1 MGTRKSENMVKKD
14 ILKKDTLEKNI
25 LSLKSLGAK
34 LGALFE
40 KHFLLLVVGFAL
52 IFAVM
57 SLSIGMSQS
66 VWFDEAYS
74 ITLAK
79 RPIGELVHLTAIDVH
94 PPVYYLF
101 LHFWGG
107 LFGFGELSLRLSS
120 VIPMFFAIIL
130 MAILL
135 KRLFNKPFAGFA
147 TLLLC
152 LSPMLIRYGFEIRMY
167 AMATMLAVL
176 ATIVLVLIEA
186 EKNAKRRHLLQFA
199 YAALV
204 ALGMLTLYY
213 TIVIWLTH
221 FAYLIWQTVK
231 NKKPIL
237 RQEFWLMYILAV
249 LLFTPWLFVA
259 IKQFTNGA
267 LAQISEPM
275 TVNNLLGVFS
285 FNLLYRPIWQLDQ
298 IFGLLILGFITLF
311 GVLLAKKIKN
321 KQKNTSFLIFM
332 AAGPLLVEILICLI
346 KPMYVERYLV
356 YSAPFLITLIAYLVF
371 EARSKQRYFSM
382 AYLFAL
388 VGFGIFNLQQVG
400 NFNFQRMQKPDIR
413 EMATRISATSKK
425 EDKRDQATLTE
436 LPILTDSPYEAIE
449 LGYYL
454 PNNKIY
460 FYAPYEELG
469 GGYAPLNKSEFKIF
483 NEQDLKK
490 FKCVRYVYYDAKM
503 TTILEN
509 AGFSKTKNQDTE
521 HAMKYGDFCRK

>member
-1 MGTRKSENMVKKD
+1 MGTRKSENM
-14 ILKKDTLEKNI
+14 IKKDTLEKDI
-25 LSLKSLGAK
+25 LSVKSLRAK

-52 IFAVM
+52 IFAVI
-57 SLSIGMSQS
+57 SLSIGMSQG

-101 LHFWGG
+101 LHFWGE

-285 FNLLYRPIWQLDQ
+285 FNLLYKPIWQLDQ

-332 AAGPLLVEILICLI
+332 AAGPLLVEILICLV

-356 YSAPFLITLIAYLVF
+356 YSAPFLIALIAYLVF
-371 EARSKQRYFSM
+371 ETRSKQRYFSM

-413 EMATRISATSKK
+413 EMATRISTTDKK
-425 EDKRDQATLTE
+425 EDKGNQARSAE

-503 TTILEN
+503 TTILED

-521 HAMKYGDFCRK
+521 HALKYSDFCRK

>member
-1 MGTRKSENMVKKD
+1 MGTRKSENMA
-14 ILKKDTLEKNI
+14 KKDTSEKDI

-40 KHFLLLVVGFAL
+40 KRFLLLVVGFAL
-52 IFAVM
+52 IFVVI

-199 YAALV
+199 YATLV

-231 NKKPIL
+231 SKKSIL
-237 RQEFWLMYILAV
+237 RQEFWMMYILAV

-285 FNLLYRPIWQLDQ
+285 FNLLYKPIWQLDQ
-298 IFGLLILGFITLF
+298 IFGLLILGFINLF

-332 AAGPLLVEILICLI
+332 AAGPLLVEILICLV

-356 YSAPFLITLIAYLVF
+356 YSAPFLIALIAYLVF
-371 EARSKQRYFSM
+371 DAQSKQRYFSM
-382 AYLFAL
+382 VYLFAL
-388 VGFGIFNLQQVG
+388 VGFGIFNLIQVG

-425 EDKRDQATLTE
+425 EDKSNQAIIAE

-503 TTILEN
+503 TTILED

-521 HAMKYGDFCRK
+521 HALKYSDFCRK

>member
-14 ILKKDTLEKNI
+14 TLEKDI
-25 LSLKSLGAK
+25 LSLKSLGVK

-52 IFAVM
+52 IFAVI
-57 SLSIGMSQS
+57 SLSIGMSQN

-135 KRLFNKPFAGFA
+135 KRLFNKPFAVFA

-176 ATIVLVLIEA
+176 ATLVLVLIEA

-199 YAALV
+199 YATLV

-231 NKKPIL
+231 SKKPIL

-285 FNLLYRPIWQLDQ
+285 FNLLYKPIWQLDQ

-311 GVLLAKKIKN
+311 GVLLAKKVKN

-332 AAGPLLVEILICLI
+332 AAGPLLVEILICLV

-356 YSAPFLITLIAYLVF
+356 YSAPFLIALIAYLVF
-371 EARSKQRYFSM
+371 EAQSKQCYFSIV
-382 AYLFAL
+382 YLFAL
-388 VGFGIFNLQQVG
+388 VGFGIFNLIQVG

-413 EMATRISATSKK
+413 EMATRISITDKK
-425 EDKRDQATLTE
+425 EDKRDQARIAE

-503 TTILEN
+503 TTILED

-521 HAMKYGDFCRK
+521 HALKYSDFCRK

>member
-1 MGTRKSENMVKKD
+1 M
-14 ILKKDTLEKNI
+14 
-25 LSLKSLGAK
+25 
-34 LGALFE
+34 
-40 KHFLLLVVGFAL
+40 VVGFAL
-52 IFAVM
+52 IFAAI

-79 RPIGELVHLTAIDVH
+79 RPIDELVHLTAIDVH

-135 KRLFNKPFAGFA
+135 RRLFNKPFAGFA

-186 EKNAKRRHLLQFA
+186 EKNAKQRHLLQFA
-199 YAALV
+199 YAVLV

-231 NKKPIL
+231 SKKPIL

-285 FNLLYRPIWQLDQ
+285 FNLLYKPIWQLDQ

-356 YSAPFLITLIAYLVF
+356 YSAPFLIALIAYLVF
-371 EARSKQRYFSM
+371 ETRSKQRYFSM

-388 VGFGIFNLQQVG
+388 VGFGIFSLQQVG

-425 EDKRDQATLTE
+425 ENKSDQTTLTE

-503 TTILEN
+503 TTILED

-521 HAMKYGDFCRK
+521 HALKYSDFCQK

>member
-14 ILKKDTLEKNI
+14 ILEKDI
-25 LSLKSLGAK
+25 LSVKSLGAK

-52 IFAVM
+52 IFAVI

-94 PPVYYLF
+94 PPFYYLF

-130 MAILL
+130 TAILL

-204 ALGMLTLYY
+204 ALGMLALYY

-231 NKKPIL
+231 NKKSIL
-237 RQEFWLMYILAV
+237 CQEFWLMYILAV

-285 FNLLYRPIWQLDQ
+285 FNLLYKPIWQLDQ

-311 GVLLAKKIKN
+311 GVLLAKKVKN

-356 YSAPFLITLIAYLVF
+356 YSAPFLIALIAYLVF
-371 EARSKQRYFSM
+371 EAQSKQRYFSIV
-382 AYLFAL
+382 YLFAL
-388 VGFGIFNLQQVG
+388 VGFGIFNLQQAG

-413 EMATRISATSKK
+413 EMATRISATDKK

-483 NEQDLKK
+483 NGQDLKK
-490 FKCVRYVYYDAKM
+490 FNCVRYVYYDAKM

>member
-14 ILKKDTLEKNI
+14 ILEKDI
-25 LSLKSLGAK
+25 LSVKSLGVK
-34 LGALFE
+34 LGVLFE
-40 KHFLLLVVGFAL
+40 KHFLLLVVGFVL
-52 IFAVM
+52 IFAVI

-199 YAALV
+199 YATLV

-231 NKKPIL
+231 SKKSIL
-237 RQEFWLMYILAV
+237 RQEFWMMYILAV

-285 FNLLYRPIWQLDQ
+285 FNLLYKPIWQLDQ

-311 GVLLAKKIKN
+311 GVLLAKKVKN

-356 YSAPFLITLIAYLVF
+356 YSAPFLIALIAYLVF
-371 EARSKQRYFSM
+371 EAQSKQRYFSIV
-382 AYLFAL
+382 YLFAL

-413 EMATRISATSKK
+413 EMATRISAISKK
-425 EDKRDQATLTE
+425 ENKSNQAGTTE

-483 NEQDLKK
+483 NEQDLRK
-490 FKCVRYVYYDAKM
+490 FNCVRYVYYDAKM
-503 TTILEN
+503 TTILED

-521 HAMKYGDFCRK
+521 HALKYSDFCRK

>member
-1 MGTRKSENMVKKD
+1 M
-14 ILKKDTLEKNI
+14 
-25 LSLKSLGAK
+25 
-34 LGALFE
+34 
-40 KHFLLLVVGFAL
+40 VVGFAL
-52 IFAVM
+52 IFAAI

-199 YAALV
+199 YATLV

-231 NKKPIL
+231 SKKSIL
-237 RQEFWLMYILAV
+237 RQEFWMMYILAV

-285 FNLLYRPIWQLDQ
+285 FNLLYKPIWQLDQ

-311 GVLLAKKIKN
+311 GVLLAKKVKN

-332 AAGPLLVEILICLI
+332 AAGPLLVEILICLV

-356 YSAPFLITLIAYLVF
+356 YSAPFLIALIAYLVF
-371 EARSKQRYFSM
+371 EAQSKQRYFSM
-382 AYLFAL
+382 TYLFAL

-413 EMATRISATSKK
+413 EMATRISTTDKK
-425 EDKRDQATLTE
+425 EDKGNQAGTTE

-490 FKCVRYVYYDAKM
+490 FKCVRYVYYDAKI
-503 TTILEN
+503 TTILED

-521 HAMKYGDFCRK
+521 HALKYSDFCRK

>member
-14 ILKKDTLEKNI
+14 ILEKDI
-25 LSLKSLGAK
+25 LSVKSLGVK
-34 LGALFE
+34 LGVLFE
-40 KHFLLLVVGFAL
+40 KHFLLLVVGFVL
-52 IFAVM
+52 IFAVI

-199 YAALV
+199 YATLV

-231 NKKPIL
+231 SKKSIL
-237 RQEFWLMYILAV
+237 RQEFWMMYILAV

-285 FNLLYRPIWQLDQ
+285 FNLLYKPIWQLDQ

-311 GVLLAKKIKN
+311 GVLLAKKVKN

-356 YSAPFLITLIAYLVF
+356 YSAPFLIALIAYLVF
-371 EARSKQRYFSM
+371 EAQSKQRYFSIV
-382 AYLFAL
+382 YLFAL

-413 EMATRISATSKK
+413 EMATRISAISKK
-425 EDKRDQATLTE
+425 ENKSNQAGTTE

-454 PNNKIY
+454 SNNKIY

-483 NEQDLKK
+483 NEQDLRK
-490 FKCVRYVYYDAKM
+490 FNCVRYVYYDAKM
-503 TTILEN
+503 TTILED

-521 HAMKYGDFCRK
+521 HALKYSDFCRK

>member
-14 ILKKDTLEKNI
+14 TLEKGI

-34 LGALFE
+34 LGVLFE
-40 KHFLLLVVGFAL
+40 KRFLLLVVGFAL
-52 IFAVM
+52 IFAVI

-79 RPIGELVHLTAIDVH
+79 RPIDELVHLTAIDVH

-107 LFGFGELSLRLSS
+107 LFGFSELSLRLSS

-130 MAILL
+130 MAMLL

-231 NKKPIL
+231 SKKPIL

-285 FNLLYRPIWQLDQ
+285 FNLLYKPIWQLDQ

-311 GVLLAKKIKN
+311 GVLLEKKIKN

-332 AAGPLLVEILICLI
+332 AAGPLLVEILICLV

-371 EARSKQRYFSM
+371 ETRSRQRYFSM

-425 EDKRDQATLTE
+425 ENKSDPATLTE

-454 PNNKIY
+454 PNNKPY

-490 FKCVRYVYYDAKM
+490 FKCVRYVYYDAKI

-521 HAMKYGDFCRK
+521 HALKYSDFCRK

>member
-14 ILKKDTLEKNI
+14 TLEKDI
-25 LSLKSLGAK
+25 LSLKSLGVK

-40 KHFLLLVVGFAL
+40 KHFLLLIVGFAL
-52 IFAVM
+52 IFAVI
-57 SLSIGMSQS
+57 SLSIGMSQN

-135 KRLFNKPFAGFA
+135 KRLFNKPFAVFA

-176 ATIVLVLIEA
+176 ATLVLVLIEA

-199 YAALV
+199 YATLV

-231 NKKPIL
+231 SKKPIL

-285 FNLLYRPIWQLDQ
+285 FNLLYKPIWQLDQ

-311 GVLLAKKIKN
+311 GVLLAKKVKN

-332 AAGPLLVEILICLI
+332 AAGPLLVEILICLV

-356 YSAPFLITLIAYLVF
+356 YSAPFLIALIAYLVF

-382 AYLFAL
+382 VYLFAL
-388 VGFGIFNLQQVG
+388 VGFGIFNLIQVG

-425 EDKRDQATLTE
+425 ENKSNQTTLTE

-503 TTILEN
+503 TTILED

-521 HAMKYGDFCRK
+521 HALKYSDFCRK

>member
-14 ILKKDTLEKNI
+14 TLEKDI

-40 KHFLLLVVGFAL
+40 KHFLLLVVGFTL
-52 IFAVM
+52 IFAAI

-186 EKNAKRRHLLQFA
+186 EKNAKRRHLLQFT

-231 NKKPIL
+231 SKKPIL

-285 FNLLYRPIWQLDQ
+285 FNLLYKPIWQLDQ

-311 GVLLAKKIKN
+311 GVLLAKKIRN

-332 AAGPLLVEILICLI
+332 AAGPLLVEILICLV

-356 YSAPFLITLIAYLVF
+356 YSAPFLIALIAYLVF
-371 EARSKQRYFSM
+371 EAQSKQRYFSM

-413 EMATRISATSKK
+413 EMATRISATDKK
-425 EDKRDQATLTE
+425 EDKRDQARITE
-436 LPILTDSPYEAIE
+436 LSILTDSPYEAIE

-503 TTILEN
+503 TTILED

-521 HAMKYGDFCRK
+521 HALKYSDFCRK

>member
-1 MGTRKSENMVKKD
+1 MGTRKSENMAKKDTSEKD
-14 ILKKDTLEKNI
+14 IL
-25 LSLKSLGAK
+25 SLGAK

-40 KHFLLLVVGFAL
+40 KRFLLLVVGFAL
-52 IFAVM
+52 IFVVI

-199 YAALV
+199 YATLV

-231 NKKPIL
+231 SKKSIL
-237 RQEFWLMYILAV
+237 RQEFWMMYILAV

-285 FNLLYRPIWQLDQ
+285 FNLLYKPIWQLDQ

-311 GVLLAKKIKN
+311 GVLLAKKIKS

-332 AAGPLLVEILICLI
+332 AAGPLLVEILICLV

-356 YSAPFLITLIAYLVF
+356 YSAPFLIALIAYLVF

-382 AYLFAL
+382 VYLFAL
-388 VGFGIFNLQQVG
+388 VGFGIFNLIQVG

-425 EDKRDQATLTE
+425 ENKSNQAGTTE
-436 LPILTDSPYEAIE
+436 LPILADSPYEAIE

>member
-1 MGTRKSENMVKKD
+1 M
-14 ILKKDTLEKNI
+14 
-25 LSLKSLGAK
+25 
-34 LGALFE
+34 
-40 KHFLLLVVGFAL
+40 VVGFAL
-52 IFAVM
+52 IFAAI

-186 EKNAKRRHLLQFA
+186 EKNAKRRHLLQFT

-231 NKKPIL
+231 NKKSIL
-237 RQEFWLMYILAV
+237 CQEFWLMYILAV

-285 FNLLYRPIWQLDQ
+285 FNLLYKPIWQLDQ

-356 YSAPFLITLIAYLVF
+356 YSAPFLIALIAYLVF
-371 EARSKQRYFSM
+371 DAQSKQRYFSM
-382 AYLFAL
+382 VYLFAL
-388 VGFGIFNLQQVG
+388 VGFGIFSLQQVG

-425 EDKRDQATLTE
+425 ENKSDQTTLTE

-503 TTILEN
+503 TTILED

-521 HAMKYGDFCRK
+521 HALKYSDFCRK

>member
-14 ILKKDTLEKNI
+14 TLEKDI

-34 LGALFE
+34 LGVLFE
-40 KHFLLLVVGFAL
+40 EHFLLMVVGFAL
-52 IFAVM
+52 IFAAI

-79 RPIGELVHLTAIDVH
+79 RPIDELVHLTAIDVH

-186 EKNAKRRHLLQFA
+186 EKNAKQRHLLQFA

-231 NKKPIL
+231 SKKPIL

-285 FNLLYRPIWQLDQ
+285 FNLLYKPIWQLDQ

-332 AAGPLLVEILICLI
+332 AAGPLLVEILICLV

-356 YSAPFLITLIAYLVF
+356 YSAPFLIALIAYLVF
-371 EARSKQRYFSM
+371 EAQSKQRCLSM
-382 AYLFAL
+382 VYLFAL
-388 VGFGIFNLQQVG
+388 VGFGIFSLQQVG

-413 EMATRISATSKK
+413 EMATRISITDKK
-425 EDKRDQATLTE
+425 EDKGDQTRIAE

-503 TTILEN
+503 TTILED

-521 HAMKYGDFCRK
+521 HALKYSDFCRK

>member
-1 MGTRKSENMVKKD
+1 MGTRKSENMA
-14 ILKKDTLEKNI
+14 KKDTLEKDI
-25 LSLKSLGAK
+25 LSVKSLRVK

-40 KHFLLLVVGFAL
+40 KRFWFLIIGFAL

-199 YAALV
+199 YATLV

-231 NKKPIL
+231 SKKSIL
-237 RQEFWLMYILAV
+237 RQEFWMMYILAV

-285 FNLLYRPIWQLDQ
+285 FNLLYKPIWQLDQ

-311 GVLLAKKIKN
+311 GVLLAKKVKN

-356 YSAPFLITLIAYLVF
+356 YSAPFLIALIAYLVF
-371 EARSKQRYFSM
+371 EAQSKQRYFSIV
-382 AYLFAL
+382 YLFAL
-388 VGFGIFNLQQVG
+388 VGFGIFNLQQAG

-413 EMATRISATSKK
+413 EMATRISITDKK
-425 EDKRDQATLTE
+425 EDKRDQARIAE

-503 TTILEN
+503 TTILED

-521 HAMKYGDFCRK
+521 HALKYSDFCRK

>member
-14 ILKKDTLEKNI
+14 TLEKDI

-34 LGALFE
+34 LGVLFE
-40 KHFLLLVVGFAL
+40 EHFLLMVVGFAL
-52 IFAVM
+52 IFAAI

-79 RPIGELVHLTAIDVH
+79 RPIDELVHLTAIDVH

-186 EKNAKRRHLLQFA
+186 EKNAKQRHLLQFA

-231 NKKPIL
+231 SKKPIL

-285 FNLLYRPIWQLDQ
+285 FNLLYKPIWQLDQ

-332 AAGPLLVEILICLI
+332 AAGPLLVEILICLV

-356 YSAPFLITLIAYLVF
+356 YSAPFLIALIAYLVF
-371 EARSKQRYFSM
+371 EAQSKQCCLSM
-382 AYLFAL
+382 VYLFAL
-388 VGFGIFNLQQVG
+388 VGFGIFSLQQVG

-413 EMATRISATSKK
+413 EIATRISATDKK
-425 EDKRDQATLTE
+425 EDKGDQTRIAE

-454 PNNKIY
+454 PNNKLY

-490 FKCVRYVYYDAKM
+490 FKCVRYVYYDAKI

-521 HAMKYGDFCRK
+521 HALKYSDFCRK

>member
-40 KHFLLLVVGFAL
+40 KHFLLLVVGFTL
-52 IFAVM
+52 IFAAI

-107 LFGFGELSLRLSS
+107 LFGFSELSLRLSS

-130 MAILL
+130 MATLL

-221 FAYLIWQTVK
+221 FAYLLWRTIK
-231 NKKPIL
+231 NKQPIL

-285 FNLLYRPIWQLDQ
+285 FNLLYKPIWQLDQ

-356 YSAPFLITLIAYLVF
+356 YSAPFLIALIAYLVF
-371 EARSKQRYFSM
+371 EAQSKQRYFSM
-382 AYLFAL
+382 TYLFAL

-413 EMATRISATSKK
+413 EMATRISAISKK
-425 EDKRDQATLTE
+425 ENKSNQAGTTE

-483 NEQDLKK
+483 NEQDLRK
-490 FKCVRYVYYDAKM
+490 FNCVRYVYYDAKM
-503 TTILEN
+503 TTILED

-521 HAMKYGDFCRK
+521 HALKYSDFCRK

>member
-14 ILKKDTLEKNI
+14 TLEKDI
-25 LSLKSLGAK
+25 LSVKSLRVK
-34 LGALFE
+34 LSALFE

-52 IFAVM
+52 IFAVI

-120 VIPMFFAIIL
+120 VMPMFFAIIL

-231 NKKPIL
+231 NKKSIL
-237 RQEFWLMYILAV
+237 CQEFWLMYILAV

-285 FNLLYRPIWQLDQ
+285 FNLLYKPIWQLDQ

-332 AAGPLLVEILICLI
+332 AAGPLLVEILICLV

-356 YSAPFLITLIAYLVF
+356 YSAPFLIALIAYLVF

-382 AYLFAL
+382 VYLFAL

-413 EMATRISATSKK
+413 EMATRISAISKK
-425 EDKRDQATLTE
+425 ENKSNQAGTTE

-490 FKCVRYVYYDAKM
+490 FNCVRYVYYDAKM
-503 TTILEN
+503 TTILED

-521 HAMKYGDFCRK
+521 HALKYSDFCRK